1 MEGVVKVYKTFKS
14 VEKALTE
21 NRPIAAV
28 RSKGSNQVWVIYRP
42 NSGRANKT
50 RSSIDAM
57 EILFDDQNGCNVHSL
72 CWFAPIQLKE
82 QSVKMMDSVMDLPGF
97 VDEHVLMLPQMI
109 VRERTECV
117 FSNNYYCIGHKWT
130 ERNKLGE
137 FTSSKIDPSIFGSW
151 LNDDQDTTSAV
162 EEEDAEAEE
171 DEEDDITALV

>member
-1 MEGVVKVYKTFKS
+1 
-14 VEKALTE
+14 
-21 NRPIAAV
+21 
-28 RSKGSNQVWVIYRP
+28 
-42 NSGRANKT
+42 
-50 RSSIDAM
+50 
-57 EILFDDQNGCNVHSL
+57 
-72 CWFAPIQLKE
+72 
-82 QSVKMMDSVMDLPGF
+82 MMDSVMDLPGF